1 MDNPIA
7 VSTWSLHRAM
17 GGTYAHGPDGPSDGA
32 ASFPWGHGD
41 LSLAA
46 LPAALKAHGYA
57 RAEICH
63 FHLASREPTYLA
75 EVRAAFAREGV
86 AIQALL
92 IDAGDVTDPVR
103 GARDQAWIAGW
114 IDDAALLGAENARV
128 IAGKRRPTPETLARS
143 VEALKALAARGREK
157 GVRIVTENWF
167 DLLPSPLETHA
178 VLDAVGP
185 ELGLLADTGNWRG
198 EGKYAGLESI
208 FARAELCHAKSDFSD
223 GGAMDEAD
231 AARWLGAARAAGYR
245 GPLTLIFAGP
255 GDEWEGLAR
264 ERAFAA
270 GHL

>member
-17 GGTYAHGPDGPSDGA
+17 GAAYAHGPDGASDGA

-41 LSLAA
+41 LSLPA
-46 LPAALKAHGYA
+46 LPAALKAHGFA

-63 FHLASREPTYLA
+63 FHLALRSPAYLA
-75 EVRAAFAREGV
+75 DVRAAFAREGV
-86 AIQALL
+86 VIQTLL
-92 IDAGDVTDPVR
+92 IDAGDVTDTVN
-103 GARDQAWIAGW
+103 GARDQAWIAAW

-128 IAGKRRPTPETLARS
+128 IAGKQKPSPQALARS
-143 VEALKALAARGREK
+143 AEALKAFAARGREK

-185 ELGLLADTGNWRG
+185 DLGLLADTGNWHG
-198 EGKYAGLESI
+198 EGKYSGLKSI
-208 FARAELCHAKSDFSD
+208 FARAELCHAKYDFAD
-223 GGAMDEAD
+223 DGAMDEGD
-231 AARWLGAARAAGYR
+231 AARWLAAASEAGYR

-264 ERAFAA
+264 ERDFARSA
-270 GHL
+270 